1 MMQAYEKCP
10 SAALHSSFVTAADS
24 NVQPHSSGFRAPCT
38 WTFLVSLRDCRFS
51 GVSRTKGSRKAR
63 FNKSGGFTL
72 LEVMVAV
79 AILGIAMTAI
89 HYGQAQSLR
98 AQARTQNVTLATM
111 KAMEKMDEVLTSK
124 RLELPQ
130 VGQSEEGTFEPPYE
144 FLHWSLLVEEN
155 AILPEMIK
163 DVRLTVFWDIETE
176 GRPSRSD
183 ALEAGGNKV
192 EVCLY
197 VANL

>member
-1 MMQAYEKCP
+1 MRQAYEKRP
-10 SAALHSSFVTAADS
+10 SAALVASEAKQSPSFLAAAET
-24 NVQPHSSGFRAPCT
+24 GA
-38 WTFLVSLRDCRFS
+38 LR
-51 GVSRTKGSRKAR
+51 SRKGQ
-63 FNKSGGFTL
+63 FNKCGGFTL

-79 AILGIAMTAI
+79 AILGIAMTTI

-124 RLELPQ
+124 RLELPAA
-130 VGQSEEGTFEPPYE
+130 GQSEEGTFEPPYE

-155 AILPEMIK
+155 AILPEMIR

-183 ALEAGGNKV
+183 AEAAAGNKV